1 MEPTQEKPNEPVQEK
16 SNEPVGGLNK
26 PSQSCLHP
34 H

>member
-16 SNEPVGGLNK
+16 PNEPVGGLNK